1 MVRNIASSLSRL
13 GGSDV
18 TSRMASVGRRVASRF
33 HNTGTLEQ
41 LEGRTM
47 MSLLGVAANYEQIA
61 ISGSGSI
68 EYDAATSRLS
78 AVSVPVRLFL
88 SPTQSAAVLPA
99 RSFDLEL
106 NVDVTGDFVSGI
118 AGNDLTV
125 TGRINGFTAG
135 LDINGDSVVDINDN
149 VNGTL
154 ITGEV
159 KQFGWAEG
167 GSTDAFDF
175 RIIPTGGL
183 VAGLWNGFDI
193 GLRLASSTASYPTP
207 FNGSFATSW
216 KQQAEGFMGQTG
228 KLSSI
233 AGFVYED
240 DSNEGNK
247 DGGEAGI
254 GGVQVTL
261 TGINGLNG
269 EAVNLTTFTNPD
281 GSYYFG
287 DLTEGTY
294 TIYESQPVA
303 YIDGIDTQGTP
314 GSGTAGN
321 DVFSTITLPAN
332 FNGVNNN
339 FGEITPVTGVTLLKL
354 TNNTDNDSAP
364 GLLVGAGSAV
374 TWTYTVTNTGNNPLT
389 SVVVTDDNGTAGD
402 TSDDFTATYASG
414 DTNSNGLLD
423 TTETWNFT
431 APGTAIAGQYSNTAI
446 VNAVDSYSNPSDAQ
460 AVDNYFASAPGIN
473 LVKLTNSTDNNTAPG
488 LLVANGAGVTWTYVV
503 TNTGNYGLWY
513 VTVSDD
519 NGTPG
524 DVSDDFNAVLDSGDG
539 NFNNILDTDE
549 TWYFT
554 ASDVA
559 KIGQYSNTA
568 IVTGL
573 DPLDNQVTDTD
584 VDNYYGVKPG
594 INLVKLTNGT
604 DNNSGTGPIVAVGS
618 TVNWSYTVTNTG
630 NVELSNVSI
639 TDDNGTAGTGDDF
652 NPVYV
657 SGDTDSDNKL
667 DTSET
672 WTFSAS
678 AAAVVGQYVNYATVS
693 GTSPLNTVVQSTD
706 NDRYFA
712 ANPGINLV
720 KLTNGTDNNSGTG
733 PTVAVGST
741 VNWTYTVTNT
751 GNVELSNVS
760 IVDDNGT
767 AGTGDDFA
775 PTYVSGDTD
784 SDLKLDT
791 SETWTFSASAAAVV
805 GQYINYATVTGTSPL
820 NTNVQSTDNDRYNAL
835 APKGSISGTKFED
848 LSGNGLSNDD
858 APLGGVTIQL
868 YNDVDNSGTFTTG
881 DTLVTSAVTST
892 GVGSPIG
899 TYSFGDLNP
908 GRYIVRE
915 VTPTGYLQTGP
926 VSGFYSVTIGSG
938 TEVTNRDFANFELGC
953 KCAIESFYFIINGTT
968 VVSNLRGNTNAGDLV
983 TAVFTI
989 KAGWEQTLSLVSYTA
1004 PEPYFNSNTASQQ
1017 KIFDLATGTFSG
1029 GATGNVYTM
1038 TVQIPNSNYQVD
1050 LVCGLAI
1057 DQLGPAGSNIF
1068 YTPQQRLLSADND
1081 GNGAVLANGSSI
1093 AGAVYVDTSNDG
1105 VRDGSEVG
1113 IGFATVRLTGTT
1125 VNNQAVSLNRLTK
1138 PDGSFIFDN
1147 LVAGTYRLTEV
1158 QPANVAD
1165 GKDTAGSLGGNASA
1179 NDVISNI
1186 ILPPSVKALGYN
1198 FGERLACTLGSN
1210 TTAGVSYWTSS
1221 TGQSLIRCLNGSS
1234 NSTNLAN
1241 WLFNRYGKLFNT
1253 LQGKKNS
1260 DVASLINSLN
1270 NNGRTLEAQILSVAL
1285 SAYVT
1290 STTLAQ
1296 NAGSTRGFATSSSGV
1311 GVQTFRLGDE
1321 AVLLGLNTG
1330 GIYTINQI
1338 LTAANSKASNG
1349 TLFSGKTTN
1358 RNEASVIFTAILAS
1372 GSI

>member
-47 MSLLGVAANYEQIA
+47 MSLLGVAANYDQIA

-68 EYDAATSRLS
+68 EYDAATSRMS

-99 RSFDLEL
+99 RSFDLQL

-135 LDINGDSVVDINDN
+135 LDVNGDSVVDINDN

-175 RIIPTGGL
+175 RIIPSGGL

-193 GLRLASSTASYPTP
+193 GLRLASSTGTYTTP
-207 FNGSFATSW
+207 FEGSFATSW

-261 TGINGLNG
+261 TGTNGLNG

-332 FNGVNNN
+332 FHGVNNN
-339 FGEITPVTGVTLLKL
+339 FGEITPVTGVTLVKL

-488 LLVANGAGVTWTYVV
+488 LFVADGAGVTWTYVV

-524 DVSDDFNAVLDSGDG
+524 DVSDDFNAVLDSGDS

-604 DNNSGTGPIVAVGS
+604 DNNSGTGPTVTVGS
-618 TVNWSYTVTNTG
+618 TVTWSY
-630 NVELSNVSI
+630 I
-639 TDDNGTAGTGDDF
+639 
-652 NPVYV
+652 
-657 SGDTDSDNKL
+657 
-667 DTSET
+667 
-672 WTFSAS
+672 
-678 AAAVVGQYVNYATVS
+678 
-693 GTSPLNTVVQSTD
+693 
-706 NDRYFA
+706 
-712 ANPGINLV
+712 
-720 KLTNGTDNNSGTG
+720 
-733 PTVAVGST
+733 
-741 VNWTYTVTNT
+741 VTNT

-767 AGTGDDFA
+767 AGTGDDFV
-775 PTYVSGDTD
+775 PTYVSGDAD
-784 SDLKLDT
+784 SDNKLDT

-805 GQYINYATVTGTSPL
+805 GQYINYATVTGKSPL
-820 NTNVQSTDNDRYNAL
+820 DTTVQSTDNDRYNAAAL
-835 APKGSISGTKFED
+835 KGSISGTKFLD
-848 LSGNGLSNDD
+848 LSGNGLSVDD
-858 APLGGVTIQL
+858 APLAGVTIEL
-868 YNDVDNSGTFTTG
+868 YNDVDNSGTFSTG
-881 DTLVTSAVTST
+881 DTLVTSAVTSN
-892 GVGSPIG
+892 GAISPIG
-899 TYSFGDLNP
+899 TYGFDDLAP
-908 GRYIVRE
+908 GKYIVKE
-915 VTPTGYLQTGP
+915 VTPSGYLQTGP
-926 VSGFYSVTIGSG
+926 VSGFYSVSIAGG
-938 TEVTNRDFANFELGC
+938 TEITNRDFANFELGC
-953 KCAIESFYFIINGTT
+953 KCAIESFYFIINGCT
-968 VVSNLRGNTNAGDLV
+968 VVTNLRGNTNAGDLV
-983 TAVFTI
+983 TAVFTV

-1029 GATGNVYTM
+1029 GATGNVYTL